1 MLILY
6 FFVTGIKMK
15 LLTPHSVL
23 SGDEAC
29 NKLPPTDGVNIPIE
43 ELDGDSSAGMSSSSD
58 KSKSKL
64 VLGVDVLDGGV
75 FFLEFLAPTFLL
87 IGFSSSDSLDSSEE
101 DEELE
106 ESDDESSVSDS
117 SLGFDFSP
125 PVCRFG
131 LEALK
136 KITR

>member
-1 MLILY
+1 
-6 FFVTGIKMK
+6 
-15 LLTPHSVL
+15 
-23 SGDEAC
+23 
-29 NKLPPTDGVNIPIE
+29 
-43 ELDGDSSAGMSSSSD
+43 MSSSSD

-117 SLGFDFSP
+117 SLGFVFSAP
-125 PVCRFG
+125 EFRFG